1 MISLEIS
8 NLGVLG
14 LLQPNANI
22 ALVQGITADIYW
34 PNYHI

>member
-8 NLGVLG
+8 NPGVLG
-14 LLQPNANI
+14 LLQPNANMYI

-34 PNYHI
+34 PN